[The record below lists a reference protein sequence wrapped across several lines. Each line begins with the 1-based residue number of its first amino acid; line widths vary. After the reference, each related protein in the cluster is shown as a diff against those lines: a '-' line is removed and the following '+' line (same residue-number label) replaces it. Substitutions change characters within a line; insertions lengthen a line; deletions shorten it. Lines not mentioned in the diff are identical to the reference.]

1 MINLILAMVLTF
13 VLHEL
18 GHIICIMI
26 FNVTEGRRIYDF
38 SFKIGLKNIYV
49 THKKYKKSYKNLIVA
64 ISGSA
69 FPLLIVIFITSMFH
83 SQMTSLMFLSA
94 ILNLLFLHPKFPDGE
109 NALSSMKEMER

>member
-1 MINLILAMVLTF
+1 MMAFILAMILTF

-38 SFKIGLKNIYV
+38 RIKIGLKHIYV
-49 THKKYKKSYKNLIVA
+49 THIKYKKPFKNLIVA

-69 FPLLIVIFITSMFH
+69 FPLLIAIVITGMFTSQF
-83 SQMTSLMFLSA
+83 TSLMFLLA
-94 ILNLLFLHPKFPDGE
+94 ILNLLFLHPMFPDGK